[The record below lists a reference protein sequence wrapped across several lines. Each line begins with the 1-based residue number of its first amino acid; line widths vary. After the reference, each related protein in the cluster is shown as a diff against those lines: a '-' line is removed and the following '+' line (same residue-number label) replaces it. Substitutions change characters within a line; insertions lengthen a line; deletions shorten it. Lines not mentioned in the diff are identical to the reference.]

1 MKLTPFYVRVIG
13 YVLLAAIIIGLFFW
27 WMHNRENSVQILASA
42 EQGVRTSQ
50 ATSGIAQDA
59 GVVQGVIDRGEE
71 ATASARNDYQR
82 GYEDAKRNDPTVAP
96 WGAQPVP
103 QRLRDL
109 ARERR
114 LARERLGCAG
124 SGCPDDDGATR
135 K

>member
-1 MKLTPFYVRVIG
+1 MKLTPIQVRVAFYVLIAVA
-13 YVLLAAIIIGLFFW
+13 VLLGFFLW
-27 WMHNRENSVQILASA
+27 LNARDNKLATRDSA
-42 EQGVRTSQ
+42 EQGVRTDRA
-50 ATSGIAQDA
+50 ATGIAQDA
-59 GVVQGVIDRGEE
+59 GVVQGVIDRGE
-71 ATASARNDYQR
+71 TGVNSARSEYQR

-109 ARERR
+109 ARQRR

-124 SGCPDDDGATR
+124 DGCPDDDGAAR